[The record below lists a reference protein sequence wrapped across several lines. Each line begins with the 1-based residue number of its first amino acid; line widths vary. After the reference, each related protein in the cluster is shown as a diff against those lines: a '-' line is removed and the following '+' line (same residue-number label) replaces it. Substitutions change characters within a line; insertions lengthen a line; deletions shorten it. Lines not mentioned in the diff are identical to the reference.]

1 MHALYQ
7 NFRNEL
13 RSFRGMIENG
23 ELDTGNIRDYLNCDE
38 FYKQLIDFRINE
50 YFHGKIPTKKE
61 LLKLL
66 SLWEMEL

>member
-7 NFRNEL
+7 NFRTEL
-13 RSFRGMIENG
+13 GKFRRMIENG
-23 ELDTGNIRDYLNCDE
+23 ELDGEQISEYLNSDE
-38 FYKQLIDFRINE
+38 FYKQVITFRIDE
-50 YFHGKIPTKKE
+50 YFHGKTPTKKE